1 MTKLTVLGGGNT
13 AFSLAAKL
21 ALDGHQILIW
31 EHPDFAQTID
41 PLRDSLTITL
51 NDPNGT
57 RVATIDVVTT
67 DPATALAW
75 SDTLLCSVPS
85 YAHAPFAE
93 QIVPHL
99 RPGHVLTLLPG
110 NLGSLAF
117 ANAIA
122 ARGVSGVIVCE
133 SDTAPY
139 VCRKTASSEA
149 TIWGKVSGL
158 GIGVHPKSQTSE
170 VMPELARLF
179 PGATAH
185 DHVLAAGLSAMNP
198 VVLPPGVLL
207 NAGRIEHSR
216 GEFYFYDEGV
226 TPAVARVIEALDAER
241 LAIGRAFGLD
251 LLPVDKAFHAAGFGP
266 DGDLWSVIN
275 GSRML
280 TALRA
285 PGSLD
290 TRWLTEDVPY
300 GLMTWSALAS
310 IVGIATPVIDSLV
323 TLTSALTG
331 VDFAQRARSL
341 ADLGVDASDPAALMT
356 YLDQ

>member
-21 ALDGHQILIW
+21 ALDGHQVVIW
-31 EHPDFAQTID
+31 EHPDFAHTIE
-41 PLRDSLTITL
+41 PLRESLTITL
-51 NDPNGT
+51 HDPDGT
-57 RVATIDVVTT
+57 RLATIDSVTT

-75 SDTLLCSVPS
+75 ADTLLCSVPS

-99 RPGHVLTLLPG
+99 RSGHVLTLLPG
-110 NLGSLAF
+110 NLGSLTL

-149 TIWGKVSGL
+149 TIFGIVSGL

-170 VMPELARLF
+170 VIPDLARLF

-185 DHVLAAGLSAMNP
+185 QHVLAAGLSAMNP
-198 VVLPPGVLL
+198 VVHPPGVLL
-207 NAGRIEHSR
+207 NAGRIERSR
-216 GEFYFYDEGV
+216 GDFYFYEEGV
-226 TPAVARVIEALDAER
+226 TPSVARVIEALDAER
-241 LAIGRAFGLD
+241 LAIGRAFGID
-251 LLPVDKAFHAAGFGP
+251 LLPVDRAFHAAGFGP

-280 TALRA
+280 TAMRA

-290 TRWLTEDVPY
+290 TRWLSEDVPY
-300 GLMTWSALAS
+300 GLMTWALLAG
-310 IVGIATPVIDSLV
+310 IAGIATPVIDSLV

-331 VDFAQRARSL
+331 ADFAKQARSL
-341 ADLGVDASDPAALMT
+341 ADLGIDAEDPDAVMRW
-356 YLDQ
+356 LDQ